1 MSRGRGDATC
11 HYRETGAISLAWFS
25 SLYIG
30 TVVKAVGMW
39 ESRIDFQGRWEKVE
53 NLILVFHAF
62 HSLKKCLP
70 RSLYNAQNKSFAFD
84 YLA

>member
-1 MSRGRGDATC
+1 
-11 HYRETGAISLAWFS
+11 
-25 SLYIG
+25 
-30 TVVKAVGMW
+30 MW